1 MALTARRNFFLA
13 AAALLPAALAA
24 DEPPAP
30 FDAAEMRAILAH
42 GPWPVPIRSDPR
54 NRVSGKREA
63 IELGERLF
71 FDKRLSGKGDFS
83 CGSCHIPER
92 NWTDNQ
98 ARGAAIA
105 EVDRNT
111 PTLMNIRLASQFGW
125 DGAAASL
132 PEQSVRPILNR
143 KELGS
148 SAGHVAA
155 VMRKD
160 EQLACRFRRAFGASP
175 PAEDEAVLA
184 DVGRALA
191 AFVETFETPAT
202 PFDLFRDAL
211 AKGEDRPWKYS
222 DAARRG
228 LRLFVGKGGC
238 STCHSGPNFSN
249 GGLHDNG
256 FSAYAAVNRPDA
268 GRDGK
273 FKVPTLRHLLLTAP
287 YGHHGQVGTLAD
299 AVRHYSERGS
309 VEVKPRGLSPREQ
322 SDLVVFLESVST
334 FSNPWRPEDH
344 GRCSDRDGPASA
356 EAQSYGG

>member
-1 MALTARRNFFLA
+1 MAAAMALSALRNALLA
-13 AAALLPAALAA
+13 AAALLPSGLFA

-30 FDAAEMRAILAH
+30 FSESERRAIQAH
-42 GPWPVPIRSDPR
+42 GPWPVPIGSDPR

-98 ARGAAIA
+98 TRGAAIA

-111 PTLMNIRLASQFGW
+111 PTLMNLRLGKQFGW

-155 VMRKD
+155 VMRND
-160 EQLACRFRRAFGASP
+160 EQMACRYRRAFGAAP
-175 PAEDEAVLA
+175 PADDEAVLA

-191 AFVETFETPAT
+191 AFVETFETPPT
-202 PFDLFRDAL
+202 PFDLFREAL

-228 LRLFVGKGGC
+228 LRLFIGKAGC
-238 STCHSGPNFSN
+238 SNCHSGPNFSN

-256 FSAYAAVNRPDA
+256 FAAYAAADRPDA
-268 GRDGK
+268 GRDGR

-309 VEVKPRGLSPREQ
+309 GEVKPLKLSAREQ
-322 SDLVVFLESVST
+322 TDLVVFLESVST
-334 FSNPWRPEDH
+334 FNNPWRPEDL
-344 GRCSDRDGPASA
+344 GRCD
-356 EAQSYGG
+356 

>member
-1 MALTARRNFFLA
+1 MALQALRITVLA
-13 AAALLPAALAA
+13 AASLLAAAPSA

-30 FDAAEMRAILAH
+30 FTDTERRAILAL
-42 GPWPVPIRSDPR
+42 GPWPVPIRGDPA
-54 NRVSGKREA
+54 NPVSGKREA

-71 FDKRLSGKGDFS
+71 FDKRLSGAGKFS
-83 CGSCHIPER
+83 CGSCHVPER

-98 ARGAAIA
+98 ARGAAMA

-111 PTLMNIRLASQFGW
+111 PTLMNLRLTRVFGW

-132 PEQSVRPILNR
+132 PEQSVRPILDR
-143 KELGS
+143 KELGA
-148 SAGHVAA
+148 SASHVAA

-160 EQLACRFRRAFGASP
+160 EQMSCRYRHAFGAAPS
-175 PAEDEAVLA
+175 ASSDDAVLA

-191 AFVETFETPAT
+191 AFVETFETPPT
-202 PFDLFRDAL
+202 PFDRFRNAL
-211 AKGEDRPWKYS
+211 ARGEDRPWLYS

-238 STCHSGPNFSN
+238 SDCHSGPNFSN
-249 GGLHDNG
+249 SGLHDNG

-287 YGHHGQVGTLAD
+287 YGHHGQVGTLSD

-309 VEVKPRGLSPREQ
+309 GEVKALKLSAREQ

-334 FSNPWRPEDH
+334 FSNPWRPEDL
-344 GRCSDRDGPASA
+344 GRCT
-356 EAQSYGG
+356 

>member
-1 MALTARRNFFLA
+1 MALKALRTTVFAAAGLLA
-13 AAALLPAALAA
+13 AGLSA

-30 FDAAEMRAILAH
+30 FSEAERRAILAH
-42 GPWPVPIRSDPR
+42 GPWPVPIRSDPG

-71 FDKRLSGKGDFS
+71 FDKRLSGAGNFS
-83 CGSCHIPER
+83 CGSCHVPER

-98 ARGAAIA
+98 TRGAAIA

-111 PTLMNIRLASQFGW
+111 PTLMNLRMAKLFGW
-125 DGAAASL
+125 DGAAATL

-148 SAGHVAA
+148 SAAHVAA
-155 VMRKD
+155 VLRKD
-160 EQLACRFRRAFGASP
+160 EQMSCRYRRAFGAAPSSTND
-175 PAEDEAVLA
+175 DEVLA

-202 PFDLFRDAL
+202 PFDQFRDAL

-249 GGLHDNG
+249 SGLHDNG
-256 FSAYAAVNRPDA
+256 FSTYAAADRPDT

-309 VEVKPRGLSPREQ
+309 GEVKPLQLSAREQ
-322 SDLVVFLESVST
+322 TDLVVFLESVST
-334 FSNPWRPEDH
+334 FSNPWRPEDL
-344 GRCSDRDGPASA
+344 GRCD
-356 EAQSYGG
+356 